1 MIKKINNIQI
11 LLNPWINNIPQ
22 KKICDITQYSTKIKS
37 GDLYILLHKKKNIKK
52 NYILKALK
60 NKANVV
66 LYETEKNKHGLCIS
80 TQFNTLIIY
89 FKKLSYYIHQIYERF
104 FNKPQKKIKLIGV
117 MGTYGKTTVANLIAQ
132 WEKLINKKIGI
143 IKNLENTVNTC
154 TQSNYETI
162 NYKNSVQKKLYKLV
176 KKKIDIT
183 IIEMSYHV
191 LMQKQMSNLK
201 FESIICTNLTNNLI
215 DGQKNMFQQ
224 EKIKFSFLKN
234 NVIKNIILN
243 GDENITS
250 NWINKFKNKNVIS
263 VTIFK
268 KNNVFH
274 TKFWINVINI
284 IYSTSRT
291 KIFFNS
297 SWGSGKLYSLL
308 LGNFNITNILLAMT
322 SMLLL
327 KYSINILVQS
337 SKFLQ
342 PIRRKMEKIQI
353 NQSPLFVIN
362 NVHLP
367 QILYRALYSLTYY
380 NCKKIWC
387 VLGYEEITNISTRK
401 IIGNIIEKFSD
412 FIVFINT
419 HPQNK
424 QEKLIL
430 HDILNECNKKNKF
443 FIFYTIKQAI
453 QFIFSQTNK
462 YDIILVSEKEQK
474 VKKIIKYINIM
485 SKNSSMNI

>member
-11 LLNPWINNIPQ
+11 LLSPWINNIPQ
-22 KKICDITQYSTKIKS
+22 KKICNITQYSNTIKS
-37 GDLYILLHKKKNIKK
+37 GDLFISLQKKKIAKK
-52 NYILKALK
+52 NHILTALK
-60 NKANVV
+60 KKASVI

-89 FKKLSYYIHQIYERF
+89 FKKLSHYIHQIYERF
-104 FNKPQKKIKLIGV
+104 FNNPQKKIKIIGV
-117 MGTYGKTTVANLIAQ
+117 IGTYGKTTVVSLIAQ

-143 IKNLENTVNTC
+143 IKNLENSINIH
-154 TQSNYETI
+154 TQSSYNNI
-162 NYKNSVQKKLYKLV
+162 NYMNSIQKKLYHLV
-176 KKKIDIT
+176 KKKIDII

-201 FESIICTNLTNNLI
+201 FESVICTNLTNNLI
-215 DGQKNMFQQ
+215 DGQKNMFQK
-224 EKIKFSFLKN
+224 EKIKFSFLKKN
-234 NVIKNIILN
+234 IIKNIILN
-243 GDENITS
+243 GDENIAN

-268 KNNVFH
+268 KNNVFN
-274 TKFWINVINI
+274 TKFWINAIKI

-327 KYSINILVQS
+327 NYSINILVQS
-337 SKFLQ
+337 SKFLK
-342 PIRRKMEKIQI
+342 PIRRKMEKIQV

-387 VLGYEEITNISTRK
+387 ILGYEEIKNISTRK
-401 IIGNIIEKFSD
+401 IVGNIIGKFSD
-412 FIVFINT
+412 FIVFINNY
-419 HPQNK
+419 PQNK

-430 HDILNECNKKNKF
+430 QDILNECNKKNKF
-443 FIFYTIKQAI
+443 FIFYNIKQAI

-462 YDIILVSEKEQK
+462 YDIIYVSEKENK
-474 VKKIIKYINIM
+474 VRKIIKYIHTV
-485 SKNSSMNI
+485 SKKNSKTI